1 MCIFA
6 PAIGAKKCSMCH
18 LKTANKQI
26 DMYKENKNLNRIKV
40 VLAEK
45 SAKQVSGQA
54 DWPRPSHW
62 DLGSGT
68 RNILR
73 YAPLYNPDYKI
84 EINSS
89 TQFLFSITYQDENVP
104 NSGQIFP
111 TPDKCPRLRIN
122 VPDSGQMSPTEG
134 ENVPNG
140 EKMSKK
146 NVKNVQDSVK
156 MSKMRDENVQDNTE
170 LSQTNVPELTDEELD
185 VSLIPKEGKRAIEK
199 KNRRRRAIIGLMA
212 EDSQISL
219 ESMAEKL
226 DVHLKS
232 IWRDITELRAMGV
245 IDRIGE
251 DHGGE

>member
-26 DMYKENKNLNRIKV
+26 YMYKENKNLNRIKV

-73 YAPLYNPDYKI
+73 YAPLYYPDYKI

-89 TQFLFSITYQDENVP
+89 TQFLFSITSQDENVP
-104 NSGQIFP
+104 N
-111 TPDKCPRLRIN
+111 
-122 VPDSGQMSPTEG
+122 SGQMSPTEG
-134 ENVPNG
+134 ENVPDSG
-140 EKMSKK
+140 QMSP
-146 NVKNVQDSVK
+146 
-156 MSKMRDENVQDNTE
+156 
-170 LSQTNVPELTDEELD
+170 TNVPELTDEEL
-185 VSLIPKEGKRAIEK
+185 SLKPFEREIVISKR
-199 KNRRRRAIIGLMA
+199 NRRKQAIIGIIA
-212 EDSQISL
+212 IAPHATL

-226 DVHLKS
+226 DVGKKT
-232 IWRDITELRAMGV
+232 IKRDIKDLREAGV
-245 IDRIGE
+245 IKRVGGNF
-251 DHGGE
+251 GGEWRILKKK

>member
-73 YAPLYNPDYKI
+73 YAPLYYPDYKI

-89 TQFLFSITYQDENVP
+89 TQFLFSITSQDENVP
-104 NSGQIFP
+104 N
-111 TPDKCPRLRIN
+111 
-122 VPDSGQMSPTEG
+122 SGQMSPTEG
-134 ENVPNG
+134 ENVPDSG
-140 EKMSKK
+140 QMSP
-146 NVKNVQDSVK
+146 KNVQ
-156 MSKMRDENVQDNTE
+156 
-170 LSQTNVPELTDEELD
+170 ELTDEEL
-185 VSLIPKEGKRAIEK
+185 SLKPFEREIVISKR
-199 KNRRRRAIIGLMA
+199 NRRKQAIIGI
-212 EDSQISL
+212 ISL
-219 ESMAEKL
+219 DSHATL
-226 DVHLKS
+226 
-232 IWRDITELRAMGV
+232 
-245 IDRIGE
+245 
-251 DHGGE
+251 